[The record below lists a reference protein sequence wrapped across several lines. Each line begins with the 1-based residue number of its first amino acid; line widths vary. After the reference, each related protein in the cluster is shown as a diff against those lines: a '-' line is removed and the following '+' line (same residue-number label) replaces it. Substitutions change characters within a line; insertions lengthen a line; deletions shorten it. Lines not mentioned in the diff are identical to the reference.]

1 MVPELP
7 MRGHTIL
14 IPAQKMRERG
24 ILSGLG
30 ENSVILGHYGS
41 SLGKVLVPKY

>member
-7 MRGHTIL
+7 TRGHTIL
-14 IPAQKMRERG
+14 TPAQELRDRD

-30 ENSVILGHYGS
+30 ENSAILGHAS
-41 SLGKVLVPKY
+41 SLGNVLVPNY

>member
-14 IPAQKMRERG
+14 TPAQKLRYRG
-24 ILSGLG
+24 ILSGLR
-30 ENSVILGHYGS
+30 ENSVLLGHYAL
-41 SLGKVLVPKY
+41 SLGNVLIPKF